1 MARAAAYPS
10 LDGRPTVALEWTIQP
25 RNSMSALN
33 PAEGGHSTP
42 AGQVTRRD
50 AELRLANEGLVLAVL
65 TAQGLQMV
73 AVDALR
79 RQTEALALAAHELR
93 NPLMPIRTVAVL
105 LGKVTNLDQLPRL
118 SAIVERQVMNMT
130 RLIDDLLDAARVATG
145 KLHLDRARLDLRDVF
160 VNVLDV
166 CQPAMEARGQSFVAR
181 LPEHPLIVEGDLIR
195 LTQVFT
201 NLLNNASKYT
211 RVDGAIN
218 LDCDVDTSSE
228 GAEAVT
234 VTVTDNGIGI
244 SAEALPLI
252 WEPFVQDPLAVDFS
266 KEGLGIGLT
275 LVRELVQAH
284 AGSVSAASD
293 GEGQGSRFT
302 VVLPLA

>member
-1 MARAAAYPS
+1 MPILR
-10 LDGRPTVALEWTIQP
+10 
-25 RNSMSALN
+25 
-33 PAEGGHSTP
+33 PAEDGISHPT
-42 AGQVTRRD
+42 GQATRRE
-50 AELRLANEGLVLAVL
+50 AELRLANEGLVLATL

-73 AVDALR
+73 AVEALR

-105 LGKVTNLDQLPRL
+105 LGKVTDVDQLPKL
-118 SAIVERQVMNMT
+118 SAIIERQVMHMT

-145 KLHLDRARLDLRDVF
+145 KLHLHRARLDLRDVF

-166 CQPAMEARGQSFVAR
+166 CQPAMEARGQTFVAR
-181 LPEHPLIVEGDLIR
+181 LPDRPLIVEGDLIR

-211 RVDGAIN
+211 RVNGAIA
-218 LDCDVDTSSE
+218 LDCVADASSE
-228 GAEAVT
+228 GAEEAT

-266 KEGLGIGLT
+266 KDGLGVGLT

-284 AGSVSAASD
+284 AGSVSAASA
-293 GEGQGSRFT
+293 GEDQGSTFT